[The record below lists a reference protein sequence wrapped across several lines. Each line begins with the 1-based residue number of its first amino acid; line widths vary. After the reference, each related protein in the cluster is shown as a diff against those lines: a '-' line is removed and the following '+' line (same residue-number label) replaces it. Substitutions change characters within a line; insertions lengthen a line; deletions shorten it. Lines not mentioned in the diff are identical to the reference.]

1 MTRLTPRLLAFILA
15 SFMLCLP
22 GDTSAQAQNSG
33 GSQAASSGAQS
44 SGMSVRGTNSQG
56 STVTIPGAGS
66 AKQSTA
72 ANTQSG
78 NQGAPNS
85 ALAAAD
91 QLFAAGK
98 IAEAGARYQALANAD
113 PKSVPAQ
120 VGLIRCYMMLQKLNE
135 AQAAAEKAIAL
146 QPNSWLLQLTM
157 GDLRFAEGKM
167 PESERAYVKAEN
179 LKPDEAAPYLGL
191 ARVYRAYSL
200 YRRAYDN
207 LKRAHEVAP
216 NEIQVQVLWFNAIP
230 HQERIPA
237 LEAYLANPSVN
248 PQVAKQLQQFLAF
261 LKKNTDAPGHA
272 CKLVSNV
279 QETNTK
285 LFALPRPGTKLGAS
299 GLAVKIN
306 DQEMRLALDTGS
318 SGVLLGRASAE
329 RLGLKKLAYQPI
341 MGVGDT
347 GQQGG
352 YTAVVDRIRVGD
364 LEFQDCI
371 VRVTEA
377 SNPVTGEDGLIGSDV
392 FSSYLVDIDIP
403 GAKLRLSPLP
413 KRPDET
419 AHPAALKTLPQDSQE
434 LESEGEESNNA
445 AKATAAANLPK
456 DAYVAPEMANWSKV
470 LRFRGLL
477 LVPTKVD
484 GAGPLL
490 FLLDTGSFSNIL
502 STRAATEITQ
512 VRSDPGLSVK
522 GMSGTVNQVYRA
534 DKASLQF
541 GCLTGGCRY
550 EQDNQDVVTFDLNP
564 VCKQTG
570 TEVSGILGY
579 NMLRILQT
587 RIDYRDGLVDFV
599 YDPKH
604 LPKQVKLK

>member
-1 MTRLTPRLLAFILA
+1 MTRLTPRLAALVFA
-15 SFMLCLP
+15 SFMFWYS
-22 GDTSAQAQNSG
+22 GDTSARAQNPS
-33 GSQAASSGAQS
+33 GSQAGS
-44 SGMSVRGTNSQG
+44 SGMTVRGTSPQG
-56 STVTIPGAGS
+56 STVTMPS
-66 AKQSTA
+66 ASTNPQGGNA
-72 ANTQSG
+72 DTAN
-78 NQGAPNS
+78 NP
-85 ALAAAD
+85 LAAAD

-98 IAEAGARYQALANAD
+98 IAEAGARYQALVNAD
-113 PKSVPAQ
+113 PKLVAAQ
-120 VGLIRCYMMLQKLNE
+120 VGMIRCYMLLQKLDE
-135 AQAAAEKAIAL
+135 AQAAADAAL
-146 QPNSWLLQLTM
+146 GLEPNSWLLQLTL

-191 ARVYRAYSL
+191 ARVYRVYSL
-200 YRRAYDN
+200 NRRAYDN

-216 NEIQVQVLWFNAIP
+216 NDVQVQVLWFNSLP
-230 HQERIPA
+230 HQDRIPA
-237 LEAYLANPSVN
+237 LEAYLASPNVN
-248 PQVAKQLQQFLAF
+248 PQVARQLQQFLSY
-261 LKKNTDAPGHA
+261 LKKNADAPTHA

-285 LFALPRPGTKLGAS
+285 LDALPRPGTKLGAS

-306 DQEMRLALDTGS
+306 GEEMRLALDTGS
-318 SGVLLGRASAE
+318 SGVLLGGTAAE
-329 RLGLKKLAYQPI
+329 RLGLKKLANMPI
-341 MGVGDT
+341 MGVGDS

-371 VRVTEA
+371 VRVSEA
-377 SNPVTGEDGLIGSDV
+377 ATPVTGEDGLIGSDV
-392 FSSYLVDIDIP
+392 FGAYLVDIDIP

-419 AHPAALKTLPQDSQE
+419 AHPAALKTLPADSQE
-434 LESEGEESNNA
+434 LESEGEEGSHA
-445 AKATAAANLPK
+445 AKAQANLPK

-477 LVPTKVD
+477 LVQTKVD

-502 STRAATEITQ
+502 STRAASKITQ
-512 VRSDPGLSVK
+512 IRSEPGMSVK
-522 GMSGTVNQVYRA
+522 GMSGTVSKVYTA
-534 DKASLQF
+534 DKATLAF
-541 GCLTGGCRY
+541 GRY
-550 EQDNQDVVTFDLNP
+550 EQDNQDVVTFDLDP

-579 NMLRILQT
+579 NMLRIMQT
-587 RIDYRDGLVDFV
+587 KIDYRDGLVDFV
-599 YDPKH
+599 YDPKR
-604 LPKQVKLK
+604 LPKQVKLGK

>member
-1 MTRLTPRLLAFILA
+1 MT
-15 SFMLCLP
+15 
-22 GDTSAQAQNSG
+22 
-33 GSQAASSGAQS
+33 
-44 SGMSVRGTNSQG
+44 VRGTSPQG
-56 STVTIPGAGS
+56 STVTMPS
-66 AKQSTA
+66 ASTNPQGGNA
-72 ANTQSG
+72 DTAN
-78 NQGAPNS
+78 NP
-85 ALAAAD
+85 LAAAD

-98 IAEAGARYQALANAD
+98 IAEAGARYQALVNAD
-113 PKSVPAQ
+113 PKLVAAQ
-120 VGLIRCYMMLQKLNE
+120 VGMIRCYMLLQKLDE
-135 AQAAAEKAIAL
+135 AQTAADAAL
-146 QPNSWLLQLTM
+146 GLEPNSWLLQLTL

-191 ARVYRAYSL
+191 ARVYRVYSL
-200 YRRAYDN
+200 NRRAYDN

-216 NEIQVQVLWFNAIP
+216 NDVQVQVLWFNSLP
-230 HQERIPA
+230 HQDRIPA
-237 LEAYLANPSVN
+237 LEAYLASPNVN
-248 PQVAKQLQQFLAF
+248 PQVARQLQQFLSY
-261 LKKNTDAPGHA
+261 LKKNADAPTHA

-285 LFALPRPGTKLGAS
+285 LDALPRPGTKLGAS

-306 DQEMRLALDTGS
+306 GEEMRLALDTGS
-318 SGVLLGRASAE
+318 SGVLLGGTAAE
-329 RLGLKKLAYQPI
+329 RLGLKKLANMPI
-341 MGVGDT
+341 MGVGDS

-371 VRVTEA
+371 VRVSEA
-377 SNPVTGEDGLIGSDV
+377 ATPVTGEDGLIGSDV
-392 FSSYLVDIDIP
+392 FGAYLVDIDIP

-419 AHPAALKTLPQDSQE
+419 AHPAALKTLPADSQE
-434 LESEGEESNNA
+434 LESEGEEGSHA
-445 AKATAAANLPK
+445 AKAQANLPK

-477 LVPTKVD
+477 LVQTKVD

-502 STRAATEITQ
+502 STRAASKITQ
-512 VRSDPGLSVK
+512 IRSEPGMSVK
-522 GMSGTVNQVYRA
+522 GMSGTVSKVYTA
-534 DKASLQF
+534 DKATLAF
-541 GCLTGGCRY
+541 GRY
-550 EQDNQDVVTFDLNP
+550 EQDNQDVVTFDLDP

-579 NMLRILQT
+579 NMLRIMQT
-587 RIDYRDGLVDFV
+587 KIDYRDGLVDFV
-599 YDPKH
+599 YDPKR
-604 LPKQVKLK
+604 LPKQVKLGK